1 MIYSTGSHT
10 KFYHRFHVV
19 WTTKY
24 RYKVMRGEMRERI
37 REIIIQTCQELGVHI
52 EKGVLSTD
60 HVHMFISVPPQIALS
75 KVMMRI
81 KGRSSYKI
89 QREFPELRKRYW
101 GQRFWA
107 RGFFSTTSKV
117 TWLSLEGVS
126 FVFDDGLLVGTRGSD
141 EYVKELEYPYEDQD
155 TFCRHSNWRHVHN
168 SNRSE
173 RYDTNW

>member
-89 QREFPELRKRYW
+89 QPSFPSCANGTGASVFGLADFSQQPAEMSLTLSYFSILNYIQKGNLPASAGSRSVSVLRAVRSEVL
-101 GQRFWA
+101 
-107 RGFFSTTSKV
+107 STTCASP
-117 TWLSLEGVS
+117 
-126 FVFDDGLLVGTRGSD
+126 R
-141 EYVKELEYPYEDQD
+141 
-155 TFCRHSNWRHVHN
+155 SNAP
-168 SNRSE
+168 
-173 RYDTNW
+173 

>member
-19 WTTKY
+19 WTTKH

-60 HVHMFISVPPQIALS
+60 HVHMFISVPPQVALS

-107 RGFFSTTSKV
+107 HGFFSKTSGNV
-117 TWLSLEGVS
+117 TDAVILQYLELLPKGNLPASAGSRSVPTMYSRGDVKLSLRNVPRT
-126 FVFDDGLLVGTRGSD
+126 LV
-141 EYVKELEYPYEDQD
+141 P
-155 TFCRHSNWRHVHN
+155 NP
-168 SNRSE
+168 
-173 RYDTNW
+173 

>member
-37 REIIIQTCQELGVHI
+37 REIIIQTCQEFGVHI

-89 QREFPELRKRYW
+89 QREFPELRKRY
-101 GQRFWA
+101 
-107 RGFFSTTSKV
+107 
-117 TWLSLEGVS
+117 
-126 FVFDDGLLVGTRGSD
+126 
-141 EYVKELEYPYEDQD
+141 
-155 TFCRHSNWRHVHN
+155 
-168 SNRSE
+168 
-173 RYDTNW
+173 

>member
-10 KFYHRFHVV
+10 KFYHRFHSV

-52 EKGVLSTD
+52 ETGVLSTD

-75 KVMMRI
+75 KVIMRI

-107 RGFFSTTSKV
+107 RGFFSTTSGNAVFVKGV
-117 TWLSLEGVS
+117 VRRFHAASLISEALIS
-126 FVFDDGLLVGTRGSD
+126 FSGFSQTGPAGCQFRVF
-141 EYVKELEYPYEDQD
+141 PDQRCG
-155 TFCRHSNWRHVHN
+155 FCARAVA
-168 SNRSE
+168 
-173 RYDTNW
+173 